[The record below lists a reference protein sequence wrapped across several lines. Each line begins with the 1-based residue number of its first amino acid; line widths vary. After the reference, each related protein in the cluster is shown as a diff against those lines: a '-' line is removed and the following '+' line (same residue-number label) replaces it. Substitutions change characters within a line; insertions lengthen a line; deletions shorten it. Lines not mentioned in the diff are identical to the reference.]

1 MSERAEVKSYP
12 LMLSVNEMNRISEET
27 MSAFAKGLN
36 NIKGF
41 LGVYP
46 EFPFSYFLFI
56 SEKGRTEGQKLA
68 KSYGI
73 VTAKSHRIAYVPIE
87 DLGKEKKDGK

>member
-12 LMLSVNEMNRISEET
+12 LMLSVNEMNRVSEET

-41 LGVYP
+41 LGVHP
-46 EFPFSYFLFI
+46 EMFYIYFLFV
-56 SEKGRTEGQKLA
+56 SEKGRTKAQKLA
-68 KSYGI
+68 DTYGI
-73 VTAKSHRIAYVPIE
+73 VTDKSRNFAYVLLD
-87 DLGKEKKDGK
+87 DLKKG